1 MKNPKANR
9 QGPALLGLV
18 LIAATT
24 ARRTQSARVLR
35 AASWNV
41 PMMKVMKPLLL
52 MLPGVL
58 VMASTLA
65 AGEKVDPVAIGR
77 IKREVSQHS
86 EVMELL
92 SWLTDVYGPRL
103 TGSPNTRAAAEWT
116 LKKLS
121 SWGITNVH
129 LEPWGPYER
138 GWRSERFNFQA
149 IAPQPFVIHAAPV
162 TWSVSTRGS
171 TVGPAVRFDV
181 KSFADMKR
189 FANKLKGAFLLMDV
203 PQPTPAHF
211 EPMATRLS
219 DARLAEYAL
228 DEPPQP
234 RRQFEIPYSHRLLTD
249 DPVARHWLINEGI
262 AALLFRAPGD
272 GGTISQSGV
281 GASAW
286 SSKDEPDQVPI
297 VKVSAESYG
306 RIARILEKNIPVTLE
321 LDMQNRFYDD
331 PEVFNIIAEIP
342 GTDPKLKDEVVL
354 LGAHFDSWTFGTG
367 ATDNAAGSVVLMEAM
382 RILQK
387 LNAAPRRTIR
397 MALWTGEEQG
407 SLGSKAYITKHY
419 QKPTG
424 DAVAEKSEYETFS
437 VYFDHDGGT
446 GRIRGIF
453 NVRNPAVRPIFEA
466 WLEPFKELGMKTVSS
481 WDIGGGDQSA
491 FERAGLP
498 SFEFIQDP
506 IDSRT
511 QHSSAD
517 VYERILP
524 EDLQFN
530 ITVLASFAWLAAE
543 RDERFPK

>member
-1 MKNPKANR
+1 
-9 QGPALLGLV
+9 
-18 LIAATT
+18 
-24 ARRTQSARVLR
+24 
-35 AASWNV
+35 
-41 PMMKVMKPLLL
+41 MKPLVL

-58 VMASTLA
+58 VVMASTLA
-65 AGEKVDPVAIGR
+65 AAEKVDLVAIDR

-86 EVMELL
+86 EVTELL

-116 LKKLS
+116 LKKLH

-149 IAPQPFVIHAAPV
+149 IAPQPFVINAVPA
-162 TWSVSTRGS
+162 TWSVSTRGR
-171 TVGPAVRFDV
+171 TAGPAVRFDV

-228 DEPPQP
+228 DEPPQS
-234 RRQFEIPYSHRLLTD
+234 RRQFEEVPYSQRLIRD
-249 DPVARHWLINEGI
+249 DSARHWLINEGI
-262 AALLFRAPGD
+262 AALLFTAPGD
-272 GGTISQSGV
+272 GGTILQSG
-281 GASAW
+281 GGGSASR
-286 SSKDEPDQVPI
+286 SRDEPDQLPM

-306 RIARILEKNIPVTLE
+306 RSARILEKNIPVTLE

-331 PEVFNIIAEIP
+331 PDVSNIIADIP
-342 GTDPKLKDEVVL
+342 GTDPQLKDEVVL

-367 ATDNAAGSVVLMEAM
+367 ATDNAAGSVVLMETM

-407 SLGSKAYITKHY
+407 ALGSKAYITKHY

-424 DAVAEKSEYETFS
+424 DSVAEKSEYETFS
-437 VYFDHDGGT
+437 VYFNLDGGT

-453 NVRNPAVRPIFEA
+453 NVRNPAVRPIFDA
-466 WLEPFKELGMKTVSS
+466 WLEPFKELGVKTVSS
-481 WDIGGGDQSA
+481 WDIGGGDQGA

-498 SFEFIQDP
+498 SFGFIQDP
-506 IDSRT
+506 IEYNSRT
-511 QHSSAD
+511 HHSSAD
-517 VYERILP
+517 VYERIQP

-530 ITVLASFAWLAAE
+530 STVLASFAWLAAE